1 MKLKRIYLLLSF
13 VLLIVISTNAIR
25 VNAMNT
31 GFFTEDLS
39 DETKT
44 TFVAS
49 INVSP
54 LSAEPEK
61 RGVLCF
67 DVNEQGLIAIGQRV
81 PKTKRF
87 AYIRLKESSC
97 MDIRSI
103 VLKVFV
109 LNGMSNTLIF
119 ISFVAM

>member
-13 VLLIVISTNAIR
+13 VLLIVISTNAIKA
-25 VNAMNT
+25 NAMNT

-67 DVNEQGLIAIGQRV
+67 DVNEQ
-81 PKTKRF
+81 
-87 AYIRLKESSC
+87 
-97 MDIRSI
+97 
-103 VLKVFV
+103 
-109 LNGMSNTLIF
+109 
-119 ISFVAM
+119 

>member
-13 VLLIVISTNAIR
+13 VLLIVISTNAIK

-61 RGVLCF
+61 
-67 DVNEQGLIAIGQRV
+67 E
-81 PKTKRF
+81 
-87 AYIRLKESSC
+87 ESYAS
-97 MDIRSI
+97 M
-103 VLKVFV
+103 
-109 LNGMSNTLIF
+109 
-119 ISFVAM
+119 